1 MHMCGHAEVWPMT
14 LKYLHKHV
22 LRMTFSSITK
32 FVIISKVISSNSPI
46 SSHPQSPFRFP

>member
-22 LRMTFSSITK
+22 LRMTFSSI
-32 FVIISKVISSNSPI
+32 SKVISSNSPI